1 MVYYDV
7 CRAMKTNALNTALLH
22 LPAAPCPWIP
32 NSACHSGC
40 AGREKEHSTVSYPP
54 FLALLTVP
62 TEAVYLVW
70 ITSER
75 GGQLQSKRTQLQ
87 GKPRRDVPTRDHFL
101 HMIQFK
107 IKWHFK
113 CKPLRN
119 TTCVLQNESTEHPLC
134 FTSVNA
140 VISVSHIL
148 VSLSD
153 RSHTGL
159 ITPFLLLFTLP
170 LATKIDWHFQN
181 SAPGLSW
188 GT

>member
-1 MVYYDV
+1 MVYCDV
-7 CRAMKTNALNTALLH
+7 CRARETNALNTELLH
-22 LPAAPCPWIP
+22 LPEAPCPWIP
-32 NSACHSGC
+32 NSAHHSGC
-40 AGREKEHSTVSYPP
+40 AGREKHSTESYPP
-54 FLALLTVP
+54 FLTLLAVP
-62 TEAVYLVW
+62 TEAVHLVW

-87 GKPRRDVPTRDHFL
+87 GKPRDVPAWDHFL

-119 TTCVLQNESTEHPLC
+119 RTCVLENESNCTEHSLC

-159 ITPFLLLFTLP
+159 ITLFFLLFTLA

-181 SAPGLSW
+181 SALGLSW